1 MRGDLDVE
9 WLVNQ
14 HYAALYRFALSLS
27 ANESD
32 ACDLVQE
39 TFYLLAKKGHQV
51 NDPARVR
58 SWMFTS
64 LYRLFTN
71 QRRRLVKFPQSEL
84 GEVESQLPEVPPQP
98 PTQIDWESL
107 SQCLVRIDEIFRAPV
122 ALFYLE
128 DYSYNEIAE
137 ILQVPLGTVKSRIA
151 RGIASL
157 QIMMAEKESRPSQGG
172 TRE

>member
-27 ANESD
+27 GHESD

-51 NDPARVR
+51 NDPSRVR
-58 SWMFTS
+58 SWLFTS

-71 QRRRLVKFPQSEL
+71 QRRRLVKFPQNEL
-84 GEVESQLPEVPPQP
+84 SEVEALLPEVPPQP
-98 PTQIDWESL
+98 PTRVDWETL
-107 SQCLVRIDEIFRAPV
+107 SQCLARIDEIFRAPI

-128 DYSYNEIAE
+128 DSSYNEIAE
-137 ILQVPLGTVKSRIA
+137 ILQIPLGTVKSRIA
-151 RGIASL
+151 RGIATL
-157 QIMMAEKESRPSQGG
+157 QTMMIEREKPSAAQKNQ
-172 TRE
+172 